1 MNCQDVEKILIE
13 GEKVTDDVR
22 EHLASCS
29 SCRSLARLM
38 EGVMQPVPSAKLD
51 KAVLTQVKAEMR
63 MRSRRRPA
71 WLHVAY
77 AAAASVLL
85 VLSIWIG
92 HQKFWNDAVDGGD
105 ENIAQMEETA
115 TDIDPLVGMWIAADQ
130 EIEDVEF
137 MMEYADLAAGSSV
150 ADTGSDSLDDK
161 NFSSEEF
168 SDLADGMFSLE
179 LMMYQ
184 SVLN

>member
-38 EGVMQPVPSAKLD
+38 DGVMQPAPSAALD

-63 MRSRRRPA
+63 MRNHRRPA
-71 WLHVAY
+71 WIHIAY
-77 AAAASVLL
+77 AAAAAVVLM
-85 VLSIWIG
+85 LSLWIG
-92 HQKFWNDAVDGGD
+92 HQKFWNDAPNGD
-105 ENIAQMEETA
+105 DIIAQAEVTNTEL
-115 TDIDPLVGMWIAADQ
+115 DPLVGMFMAADQ
-130 EIEDVEF
+130 DLDDVEF
-137 MMEYADLAAGSSV
+137 MMDYSDIA
-150 ADTGSDSLDDK
+150 SDSGIADVGETVEDK
-161 NFSSEEF
+161 GFSSQEF

-179 LMMYQ
+179 LLMYQ
-184 SVLN
+184 PALN

>member
-38 EGVMQPVPSAKLD
+38 DGIMQPAPSAALD

-71 WLHVAY
+71 WIHIAY
-77 AAAASVLL
+77 AAAAAVVLM
-85 VLSIWIG
+85 LSLWIG
-92 HQKFWNDAVDGGD
+92 HQKFWNGDSNGG
-105 ENIAQMEETA
+105 EVVAQTEVTNTEL
-115 TDIDPLVGMWIAADQ
+115 DPLVGMFMAADQ
-130 EIEDVEF
+130 DLDDVEF
-137 MMEYADLAAGSSV
+137 MMDYSDIA
-150 ADTGSDSLDDK
+150 SDSGIADIGETVEDK
-161 NFSSEEF
+161 GFSSQEF

-179 LMMYQ
+179 LIMYQ
-184 SVLN
+184 PALN

>member
-38 EGVMQPVPSAKLD
+38 DGVMQPAPSAALD

-63 MRSRRRPA
+63 MRNRRRPA
-71 WLHVAY
+71 WIHIAY
-77 AAAASVLL
+77 AAAAAVVLM
-85 VLSIWIG
+85 LSLWIG
-92 HQKFWNDAVDGGD
+92 HQKFWNDAQNGD
-105 ENIAQMEETA
+105 DIIAQAEVTNTEL
-115 TDIDPLVGMWIAADQ
+115 DPLVGMFMAADQ
-130 EIEDVEF
+130 DLDDVEF
-137 MMEYADLAAGSSV
+137 MMDYSDIA
-150 ADTGSDSLDDK
+150 SDSGIADVGETVEEK
-161 NFSSEEF
+161 NFSSQEF

-179 LMMYQ
+179 LLMYQ
-184 SVLN
+184 PALN